1 MAGKATKAA
10 ENAFY
15 IARMEAAA
23 FNDNFNSREGASEVL
38 GIDRTRLA
46 RIELGSLNPYPEEV
60 MLMADAY
67 NAPELGNYHCSRQC
81 PLGKQTVPR
90 IEVAD
95 LDRLTIQILSS
106 FQRIDH
112 IKDILIDITADGIID
127 MEERPKL
134 KQVMAALDMISANA
148 QSLKLWAE
156 KTLK

>member
-10 ENAFY
+10 ESAFY

-23 FNDNFNSREGASEVL
+23 FNDSMSSREGAAEVIGL
-38 GIDRTRLA
+38 DRTRLA

-60 MLMADAY
+60 LLMMDTY
-67 NAPELGNYHCSRQC
+67 NAPELGNYFCSRQC
-81 PLGKQTVPR
+81 PLGKQTVPH

-106 FQRIDH
+106 FQRIDGV
-112 IKDILIDITADGIID
+112 KNTLIDITTDGVID
-127 MEERPKL
+127 MDERPKL
-134 KQVMAALDMISANA
+134 AQVIAALDMISMNA

-156 KTLK
+156 KNLK

>member
-10 ENAFY
+10 DNAFY

-67 NAPELGNYHCSRQC
+67 NAPELGNHHCSRQC
-81 PLGKQTVPR
+81 PLGKQTIPQ

-106 FQRIDH
+106 FQRIDGV
-112 IKDILIDITADGIID
+112 KNTLIDITADGVID
-127 MEERPKL
+127 IDERPKL
-134 KQVMAALDMISANA
+134 AQVIAALDAISMNA

-156 KTLK
+156 KNLK